1 MNLAVARAFLHNRET
16 GVLLREFVQGGFG
29 MEDCTVADVIGSD
42 HPQYRS
48 RKGALIWF
56 FRKSRN
62 LWKAKY
68 KVAKSEESKLR
79 KKVAYLDKAREQDLA
94 DSTQLRRALEET
106 RAQNKILRASLESNG
121 ADEKKD
127 CRDKACTW

>member
-1 MNLAVARAFLHNRET
+1 
-16 GVLLREFVQGGFG
+16 
-29 MEDCTVADVIGSD
+29 MEDCTVEDAVKLDQL
-42 HPQYRS
+42 QYRS

-79 KKVAYLDKAREQDLA
+79 KKVAYLDKARAQDLA
-94 DSTQLRRALEET
+94 DSTQLRRELEET
-106 RAQNKILRASLESNG
+106 RAQNEILRASLYSKG
-121 ADEKKD
+121 ADEKK
-127 CRDKACTW
+127 RLPR

>member
-1 MNLAVARAFLHNRET
+1 MNLAFARSFLHNVEI
-16 GVLLREFVQGGFG
+16 GVLLRESVQGGID
-29 MEDCTVADVIGSD
+29 MEDCTVEDVIDSD

-79 KKVAYLDKAREQDLA
+79 KKVAYLDKAREQDQA
-94 DSTQLRRALEET
+94 DSTQLRRELEET
-106 RAQNKILRASLESNG
+106 RAQNEILRASLDSKG
-121 ADEKKD
+121 ADEKK
-127 CRDKACTW
+127 RLPR